1 VKLLLDEHVHPAV
14 AEGVRRAANVEIV
27 ALKHWE
33 DGKYLNT
40 DDAIILRTAHASGWT
55 LVTFDQRT
63 IRSTLR
69 DWGEKGEAH
78 AGVIFADGRT
88 IAQSDVGGPV
98 RSLLDLIA
106 RAGGE
111 DWENRVEYLRRV
123 R

>member
-14 AEGVRRAANVEIV
+14 AAGVRRTANVEIV
-27 ALKHWE
+27 ALKQWE

-40 DDAIILRTAHASGWT
+40 DDAIILRAACAFGWT

-63 IRSTLR
+63 IRPILK
-69 DWGEKGEAH
+69 DWGEEGTAH
-78 AGVIFADGRT
+78 AGVIFADERT
-88 IAQSDVGGPV
+88 IARSDVGGLI

-111 DWENRVEYLRRV
+111 DWENRVEYLRRA